1 MPRII
6 PIKDLKNTA
15 EISRLCYESD
25 EPVFVT
31 KNGYGHLVVMS
42 AERYER
48 EQFLQHVFDTIE
60 ESERQ
65 IAAGEV
71 VDAFEWLN
79 KWKEKRRVQAEY
91 KQAS

>member
-15 EISRLCYESD
+15 EISRMCHESN

-31 KNGYGHLVVMS
+31 KNGYSHLVIMS
-42 AERYER
+42 AEQYER
-48 EQFLQHVFDTIE
+48 EIFLRHVFDTIE
-60 ESERQ
+60 ISERQ

-71 VDAFEWLN
+71 VDAAEWLD
-79 KWKEKRRVQAEY
+79 KWKERRRVRPGFE
-91 KQAS
+91 QAS

>member
-15 EISRLCYESD
+15 EISRMCYESN

-42 AERYER
+42 AEQYEK

-60 ESERQ
+60 LSEQQ
-65 IAAGEV
+65 IAAGET
-71 VDAFEWLN
+71 VDAWEWLG
-79 KWKEKRRVQAEY
+79 KWRKKRSVQTEL
-91 KQAS
+91 KQSS

>member
-15 EISRLCYESD
+15 EISRMCHESD

-31 KNGYGHLVVMS
+31 KNGYSHLVIMS
-42 AERYER
+42 AEQYER
-48 EQFLQHVFDTIE
+48 EKFLQHVFDTIE
-60 ESERQ
+60 ISERQ

-71 VDAFEWLN
+71 ADAGEWLN
-79 KWKEKRRVQAEY
+79 KWKERRRVRPGLE
-91 KQAS
+91 QAS